1 MSSTDKDY
9 IEIVSGVLRKVSE
22 TVMGQQNV
30 RYVYILL
37 QRRTLH
43 TVYNDCISN
52 KIDFR

>member
-30 RYVYILL
+30 RYCLYY
-37 QRRTLH
+37 
-43 TVYNDCISN
+43 YNDVHYIQYTM
-52 KIDFR
+52 IV